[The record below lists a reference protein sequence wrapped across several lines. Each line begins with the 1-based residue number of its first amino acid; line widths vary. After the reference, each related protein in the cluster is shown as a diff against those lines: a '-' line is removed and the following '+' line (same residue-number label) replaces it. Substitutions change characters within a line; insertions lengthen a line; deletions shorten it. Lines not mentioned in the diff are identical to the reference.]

1 MALGLT
7 GLLLAAAAPAGTP
20 PNGTIEVA
28 VAGVRNASGQ
38 VKVDVCTEAT
48 FLKDCP
54 WSATAR
60 AHAGTVVVE
69 VHGVPPGRYAI
80 QAFHDANNNG
90 ECDQGLFGIPREGV
104 GFSNDAF
111 KGWSRPKFG
120 NAAFDFNGGRLRLA
134 LKLRH
139 MLG

>member
-1 MALGLT
+1 MAPILV
-7 GLLLAAAAPAGTP
+7 GLLLVAAAPAGT

-28 VAGVRNASGQ
+28 VASVRNASGQ
-38 VKVDVCTEAT
+38 VKVDVCTRDT
-48 FLKDCP
+48 FLKACP

-60 AHAGTVVVE
+60 AHAGTVIVE

-111 KGWSRPKFG
+111 KGFSRPRFD
-120 NAAFDFNGGRLRLA
+120 NAAFDFGGGRLRLA

>member
-1 MALGLT
+1 MAPGSI
-7 GLLLAAAAPAGTP
+7 GLLLTVAAPAEMPG
-20 PNGTIEVA
+20 GTISVA
-28 VAGVRNASGQ
+28 VANVRNADGQ
-38 VKVDVCTEAT
+38 VKVDVCTRAT

-54 WSATAR
+54 WSGRAP
-60 AHAGTVVVE
+60 AHAGTVIVE
-69 VHGVPPGRYAI
+69 IHGVPPGRYAI

-111 KGWSRPKFG
+111 SGLSKPKFD
-120 NAAFDFNGGRLRLA
+120 NAAFDFTGGHLRLS

>member
-1 MALGLT
+1 MAPGLI
-7 GLLLAAAAPAGTP
+7 GLLLVAAAPAGTP
-20 PNGTIEVA
+20 GGTIEVA

-38 VKVDVCTEAT
+38 VKVDVCTRAS

-60 AHAGTVVVE
+60 AHPGTVLVE
-69 VHGVPPGRYAI
+69 VHGIPPGRYAI
-80 QAFHDANNNG
+80 QAFHDANSNG

-111 KGWSRPKFG
+111 SGLSRPKFD
-120 NAAFDFNGGRLRLA
+120 NAAFDFNGGRLRLT

>member
-1 MALGLT
+1 MIAEILFL
-7 GLLLAAAAPAGTP
+7 LLLAAAPAAA

-28 VAGVRNASGQ
+28 VSDVRNAKGN
-38 VKVDVCTEAT
+38 VKVDVCTAST

-54 WSATAR
+54 WSTTVR
-60 AHAGTVVVE
+60 AHEGTVIAE
-69 VHGVPPGRYAI
+69 IHGVPPGRYAV
-80 QAFHDANNNG
+80 QAFHDANANG
-90 ECDQGLFGIPREGV
+90 ECDLGLFGIPREGV

-111 KGWSRPKFG
+111 KGLSKPKFD
-120 NAAFDFNGGRLRLA
+120 NAAFDFNGGRLRVA